1 MPLAVAGRIVG
12 AVGFNSFRRE
22 RAWPANELHMLR
34 VFATAFGNVLARRE
48 SDEALRAAHAEV
60 VRLRDQL
67 HAENV
72 YLRAEVRDRSGV
84 GNVIGESVAI
94 RQTLELVEQVAATD
108 STVLLLG
115 ETGTGKELFASRI
128 HDLSARHGRA
138 MVRVNCAAIP
148 RDAGRKRAVRP

>member
-1 MPLAVAGRIVG
+1 
-12 AVGFNSFRRE
+12 
-22 RAWPANELHMLR
+22 MLR

-48 SDEALRAAHAEV
+48 GDKALRAALDEV

-84 GNVIGESVAI
+84 GKVLGESAAI
-94 RQTLELVEQVAATD
+94 RQTLELVDQVSATD

-128 HDLSARHGRA
+128 HDLERSAQTGHGAGELRRHSG
-138 MVRVNCAAIP
+138 N
-148 RDAGRKRAVRP
+148 AGRKRAVRP